1 MASQVTRR
9 QMERWLLDHGFTP
22 KAGKK
27 TSHRQFHGHDVTVTL
42 PGHGAP
48 DLQEAPGH
56 APKAARSGGIREDC
70 AARRSQAVKPG
81 LVRRPARIT
90 DLASMRHSEAPP
102 LSDRASRI
110 PA

>member
-27 TSHRQFHGHDVTVTL
+27 TGHRQFHGHGVTVTL

-48 DLQEAPGH
+48 DLTKKHVGMIIRKLEEAGF
-56 APKAARSGGIREDC
+56 ARTTLLD
-70 AARRSQAVKPG
+70 
-81 LVRRPARIT
+81 
-90 DLASMRHSEAPP
+90 DLKK
-102 LSDRASRI
+102 
-110 PA
+110 